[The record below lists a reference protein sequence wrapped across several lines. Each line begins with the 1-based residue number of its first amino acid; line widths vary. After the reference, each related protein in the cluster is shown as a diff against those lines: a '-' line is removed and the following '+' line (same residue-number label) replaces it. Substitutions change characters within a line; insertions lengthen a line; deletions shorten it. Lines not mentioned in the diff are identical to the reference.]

1 MGTVRGVGP
10 RAVGYL
16 LLVIRLALGRRFG
29 GAVLAAA
36 VLLAV
41 APVAGLAQPVRQ
53 PAADPPAEVYVFRP
67 MGGKAFS
74 QEMDNLA
81 AKIQAAGLPVT
92 VNNYTGFSRP
102 AKEAIKRY
110 RDQAVKTRIIAI
122 GHSAGGDSAI
132 RFALALKRANVPVDL
147 IITLDPTRIAN
158 RVPSNVARFI
168 NIYSSEHTF
177 GGGDPKPAA
186 DFAGHFAS
194 VDLKDYSD
202 IWHIYMT
209 GMATLQDAVVAKI
222 MEVVNSPALPA
233 EKPVPIEYAL
243 PKDSAFELWDSGVA
257 VIAGAGDTAASVAAQ
272 FGVPAWAVASINEIA
287 ADAPLAAGQRLVV
300 PRRIAAAGPS
310 N

>member
-1 MGTVRGVGP
+1 MRGSGTL
-10 RAVGYL
+10 AVGSL
-16 LLVIRLALGRRFG
+16 LLVIWLALGRRCRE
-29 GAVLAAA
+29 AA
-36 VLLAV
+36 LAV
-41 APVAGLAQPVRQ
+41 AVALAPAGGLAQPAEQ
-53 PAADPPAEVYVFRP
+53 SAAMPPAEVYVFRP

-74 QEMDNLA
+74 KEMDNLA
-81 AKIQAAGLPVT
+81 AKIEAEGLPVA
-92 VNNYTGFSRP
+92 VYNYTGYARP

-110 RDQAVKTRIIAI
+110 RDQAAKTRIIAI

-132 RFALALKRANVPVDL
+132 RFALALKKANVPVDL
-147 IITLDPTRIAN
+147 IIALDPTRIAN
-158 RVPSNVARFI
+158 RVPSNVGRFI

-186 DFAGHFAS
+186 DFTGHFAS
-194 VDLKDYSD
+194 IDLKDYSD

-222 MEVVNSPALPA
+222 VEVVNAPAAPA
-233 EKPVPIEYAL
+233 EKPVAIEYAL
-243 PKDSAFELWDSGVA
+243 PKDSPFELWDSGVA
-257 VIAGAGDTAASVAAQ
+257 VIAAAGDTAASVAAQ

>member
-1 MGTVRGVGP
+1 MAAGS
-10 RAVGYL
+10 L
-16 LLVIRLALGRRFG
+16 LLVIWFALRRRPREAALLTAAALL
-29 GAVLAAA
+29 AVLAPSGSSFAQSASVA
-36 VLLAV
+36 V
-41 APVAGLAQPVRQ
+41 
-53 PAADPPAEVYVFRP
+53 PPAEVYVFRP

-74 QEMDNLA
+74 KEMDNLA
-81 AKIQAAGLPVT
+81 TRIEAEGLAVE
-92 VNNYTGFSRP
+92 VYNYTGYTRP

-132 RFALALKRANVPVDL
+132 RFALALKKANVPVDL

-158 RVPSNVARFI
+158 RVPANVGRFV

-194 VDLKDYSD
+194 IDLKDYSD

-222 MEVVNSPALPA
+222 MEVLESPALPA
-233 EKPVPIEYAL
+233 DKPVAIEYVL
-243 PKDSAFELWDSGVA
+243 PKDSPFELWDSGVA

-300 PRRIAAAGPS
+300 PRRVAAAGPS